1 MLPCPKGCEDTLAE
15 EVRNLD
21 IEVTDVRPTAVHAR
35 GTLQEGYRL
44 CLWSRVASRVL
55 LPLVELDADDDTGL
69 YDALRGVAW
78 WQHLDASQ
86 TFVIVSP
93 QAPKSPLPSHYSV

>member
-1 MLPCPKGCEDTLAE
+1 MLPCPKGCEDALAE

-21 IEVTDVRPTAVHAR
+21 VEVSQVRPTAVHAR

-55 LPLVELDADDDTGL
+55 LPLVEFDAEDDAGL

-78 WQHLDASQ
+78 WEHLDAEQ
-86 TFVIVSP
+86 TFAIGTS
-93 QAPKSPLPSHYSV
+93 QAPRS